1 MNKMVIWFD
10 LDGVIFD
17 SYEVWDLVVQGI
29 LKHHGVAY
37 TQKIREELW
46 RIPMEDVNAYLL
58 QLMENSLDENEFER
72 QKMNQLQS
80 LYRDISLVE
89 GVHELLSTLKAK
101 GAVRYAVTSNYL
113 ELAELGLSSHHLS
126 NYFVKLYSSLDLFG
140 SDKNREFY
148 QFILHQE
155 RIDPANIVMVE
166 DNKNNLCIGHELG
179 IAGVYIE
186 HSNSPFSVE
195 NTGIVSIKQLSEL
208 IPILE
213 DRK

>member
-1 MNKMVIWFD
+1 MNKMVIWLD

-17 SYEVWDLVVQGI
+17 SYEVWDQVVQGI

-37 TQKIREELW
+37 TQQIREELW

-58 QLMENSLDENEFER
+58 QFVENSLDENELER

-101 GAVRYAVTSNYL
+101 GAVIYAVTSNYL

-166 DNKNNLCIGHELG
+166 DNKNNLCIGYELG

-186 HSNSPFSVE
+186 HPNSPFSVE

-213 DRK
+213 DKK

>member
-1 MNKMVIWFD
+1 
-10 LDGVIFD
+10 
-17 SYEVWDLVVQGI
+17 
-29 LKHHGVAY
+29 
-37 TQKIREELW
+37 
-46 RIPMEDVNAYLL
+46 
-58 QLMENSLDENEFER
+58 MENSLDENELER

-101 GAVRYAVTSNYL
+101 GAVMYAVTSNYL

-166 DNKNNLCIGHELG
+166 DN
-179 IAGVYIE
+179 
-186 HSNSPFSVE
+186 
-195 NTGIVSIKQLSEL
+195 IVV
-208 IPILE
+208 
-213 DRK
+213 

>member
-10 LDGVIFD
+10 LDGIIFD
-17 SYEVWDLVVQGI
+17 SYEVWDQMVQGI
-29 LKHHGVAY
+29 LKPHGVAY
-37 TQKIREELW
+37 TQQIKKELW

-58 QLMENSLDENEFER
+58 QLVENSLDENELER

-80 LYRDISLVE
+80 LYRDISLMD

-101 GAVRYAVTSNYL
+101 GAVMYAVTSNYL

-126 NYFVKLYSSLDLFG
+126 NYFVKLFSSLNLFG

-155 RIDPANIVMVE
+155 RIDPTNIVMVE
-166 DNKNNLCIGHELG
+166 DNMNNLRIGHELG
-179 IAGVYIE
+179 IAGVYKE
-186 HSNSPFSVE
+186 HPDSPFSDE
-195 NTGIVSIKQLSEL
+195 NTGIVSVKQLSEL

>member
-17 SYEVWDLVVQGI
+17 SYEVWDQVVQGI

-37 TQKIREELW
+37 TQQIREELW
-46 RIPMEDVNAYLL
+46 RIPMEDVNEYLL
-58 QLMENSLDENEFER
+58 QLVENSLEENELER

-80 LYRDISLVE
+80 LYRDISLMD
-89 GVHELLSTLKAK
+89 GVHELLSTLKSK
-101 GAVRYAVTSNYL
+101 GAVMYAVTSNYL

-126 NYFVKLYSSLDLFG
+126 NYFVKLFSSLDLFG

-155 RIDPANIVMVE
+155 GMDPANIVMVE
-166 DNKNNLCIGHELG
+166 DNMNNLRIGHELG

-186 HSNSPFSVE
+186 HPNSPFSDE

>member
-17 SYEVWDLVVQGI
+17 SYGVWDQVVQGI

-37 TQKIREELW
+37 TQQIREELW
-46 RIPMEDVNAYLL
+46 CIPMENVNGYLL
-58 QLMENSLDENEFER
+58 QLVENSLDENELER

-80 LYRDISLVE
+80 LYRDISLMD

-101 GAVRYAVTSNYL
+101 GAVMYAVTSNYL

-126 NYFVKLYSSLDLFG
+126 NYFVKLFSSLDLFG
-140 SDKNREFY
+140 NDKNREFY

-155 RIDPANIVMVE
+155 RIDPTNIVMVE
-166 DNKNNLCIGHELG
+166 DNMNNLRIGHELG
-179 IAGVYIE
+179 IAGVYKE
-186 HSNSPFSVE
+186 HPDSPFSDE

>member
-17 SYEVWDLVVQGI
+17 SYEVWDQVVQGI
-29 LKHHGVAY
+29 LKHHGVTY
-37 TQKIREELW
+37 TQQIEEELW

-58 QLMENSLDENEFER
+58 QLVENSIDENELER
-72 QKMNQLQS
+72 QKMDQLQS

-101 GAVRYAVTSNYL
+101 GAVMYAVTSNYL

-155 RIDPANIVMVE
+155 GMDPANIVMVE
-166 DNKNNLCIGHELG
+166 DNMNNLRIGHELG

-186 HSNSPFSVE
+186 HLNSPFSDE